1 MKKRSTLGGLL
12 GLLLTG
18 LLVLAA
24 CTETEEQ
31 TPVPDSSPTPAGVQY
46 PLTVTDMLGRS
57 VEVPQAPVR
66 IVSVS
71 PTPTE
76 MLYRVGGEAV
86 GRDSSSDFPPET
98 ASLPEVGGAYAPSL
112 EAIVALQPDLILM
125 EALSQG
131 RLLQAF
137 EQTGAPVIA
146 VRATSLDDVTQALTL
161 LGTVIDRQEA
171 ASAAVSE
178 IRSRVDAAAAPAGT
192 PRRVLVLISDADRNI
207 YAAKPESYAGGIAAL
222 LGQTNLAAG
231 MPDTGPYPGFT
242 QYSAE
247 QAVTSDPDVIFTISP
262 APEPAPRLST
272 MLPRVP
278 GYGGL
283 SAVSEGRVK
292 EVSPDLFLM
301 APGARI
307 ADAVEEL
314 SRLLDE
320 AFE

>member
-1 MKKRSTLGGLL
+1 MIKRSTLGCLL

-24 CTETEEQ
+24 CTETEEPIP
-31 TPVPDSSPTPAGVQY
+31 TPESSPTPAGVQY

-57 VEVPQAPVR
+57 VELPQAPVR

-76 MLYRVGGEAV
+76 MLYRIGGVAV
-86 GRDSSSDFPPET
+86 GRDSSSNFPSET

-112 EAIVALQPDLILM
+112 EAIAALQPDLILM

-137 EQTGAPVIA
+137 EQTGTPVIA
-146 VRATSLDDVTQALTL
+146 VRATSLDDVGQSLAL
-161 LGTVIDRQEA
+161 LGTVIDRQDA
-171 ASAAVSE
+171 ATLAVSE
-178 IRSRVDAAAAPAGT
+178 IRSRVDATAASAGP
-192 PRRVLVLISDADRNI
+192 PRRVLILISDADRNI
-207 YAAKPESYAGGIAAL
+207 YAAKPESYTGDIAAL
-222 LGQTNLAAG
+222 LGLSNLAAG

-242 QYSAE
+242 LYSAE
-247 QAVTSDPDVIFTISP
+247 QAVSSNPDIIFTISP
-262 APEPAPRLST
+262 APEPAPRLSA

-283 SAVSEGRVK
+283 SAVNEGRVK
-292 EVSPDLFLM
+292 EVSVDLFLRSQ
-301 APGARI
+301 GVRI
-307 ADAVEEL
+307 AEAVEEL
-314 SRLLDE
+314 SRLLNE
-320 AFE
+320 VFE